1 MATKR
6 KATGIKK
13 QTFRSAYNLGDY
25 DFSETFDKNGLTEQ
39 HHKESCDINF
49 ILAQFQAT
57 GIAPHM
63 EDNQQY
69 GDQSNFDYQEMQN
82 QLAEAKSLFE
92 ELPEQVKSEFNY
104 DMKSFLN
111 FAENPDNIEALT
123 NMGLATKN
131 ERLAQALE
139 TEAGKET
146 PEASLSAGKSD
157 EQSDAAEGLST

>member
-13 QTFRSAYNLGDY
+13 QTFRSAYDLGDY

-39 HHKESCDINF
+39 HHKDSCDINF

-63 EDNQQY
+63 NNNEQY
-69 GDQSNFDYQEMQN
+69 GDQSEFNYQEMQN

-111 FAENPDNIEALT
+111 FAEKPDNLPQMEEW
-123 NMGLATKN
+123 GLALKN

-146 PEASLSAGKSD
+146 PQASLSAGKSD
-157 EQSDAAEGLST
+157 DKSDAAEGLST

>member
-13 QTFRSAYNLGDY
+13 HTFRSAYDLGDY
-25 DFSETFDKNGLTEQ
+25 NFSETFDKNGLTEQ

-49 ILAQFQAT
+49 ILAQFLAT

-63 EDNQQY
+63 KENQQY
-69 GDQSNFDYQEMQN
+69 GDQSYFDYQEMQN

-92 ELPEQVKSEFNY
+92 DLPEHVKSEFNY

-157 EQSDAAEGLST
+157 DKSDAADGLST